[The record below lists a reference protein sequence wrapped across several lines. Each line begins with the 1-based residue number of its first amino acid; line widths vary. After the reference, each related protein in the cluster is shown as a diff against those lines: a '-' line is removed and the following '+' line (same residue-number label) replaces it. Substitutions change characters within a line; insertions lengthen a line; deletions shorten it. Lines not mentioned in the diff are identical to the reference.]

1 MYDDTC
7 MYKTSDIGCCL
18 LVTECV
24 GFSEVVDTVKT
35 ADKAHMW
42 LSGVPNKELKIT
54 AVSKRYNEVCAL
66 EQPAYIHVPM
76 P

>member
-1 MYDDTC
+1 

-24 GFSEVVDTVKT
+24 GFSEAVKT
-35 ADKAHMW
+35 ADRAYMW